1 MTSPTPGPQGLSYPT
16 RTKVIVAVVLAIAIA
31 ALVLA
36 YLSTADSDETGVQV
50 SGADGLQDTAQRDPS
65 GVEALIPPRNAEIL
79 GQEVIGIDLVPGW
92 TGELTL
98 LPGNGVATTIPD
110 DEIVTDGLNRI
121 TFQPGPGKA
130 IERLSGDYCLVA
142 TIWDR
147 VEGREQ
153 TQRVENWCFSAT

>member
-1 MTSPTPGPQGLSYPT
+1 MTSPTPGPGLAYPT
-16 RTKVIVAVVLAIAIA
+16 RTKVIIAVVLTVAIA
-31 ALVLA
+31 AIVLA
-36 YLSTADSDETGVQV
+36 YLSTAERDGSGVSL
-50 SGADGLQDTAQRDPS
+50 SGADGLQDTASRDPS
-65 GVEALIPPRNAEIL
+65 GVEALIPPGGSEIL
-79 GQEVIGIDLVPGW
+79 GQEAVGIDLVPGW

-98 LPGNGVATTIPD
+98 LPGNGVATTLPA
-110 DEIVTDGLNRI
+110 DEVETDGLNRI